1 MKNGKR
7 QKSKQIKH
15 QMFQQMKEATGESY
29 LWLINYELNEQNFKL
44 ENLEKFNHEMM
55 VPKP

>member
-15 QMFQQMKEATGESY
+15 QMFQQMKAATGESY
-29 LWLINYELNEQNFKL
+29 NMTHIYDS
-44 ENLEKFNHEMM
+44 
-55 VPKP
+55 

>member
-15 QMFQQMKEATGESY
+15 RMFQQMKAATGESY